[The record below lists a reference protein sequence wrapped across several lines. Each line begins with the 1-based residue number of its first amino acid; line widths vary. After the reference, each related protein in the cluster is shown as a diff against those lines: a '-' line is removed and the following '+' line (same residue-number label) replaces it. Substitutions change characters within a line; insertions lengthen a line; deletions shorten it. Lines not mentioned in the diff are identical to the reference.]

1 MQYLILIIGLIL
13 LLSGTTGRI
22 LPKTLPFK
30 IANTGEPTVFINP
43 MFYAFVGLVFTL
55 NALFLILAVHK
66 R

>member
-13 LLSGTTGRI
+13 VLSGTTGRI

-30 IANTGEPTVFINP
+30 VAKTGEPAVVINRI
-43 MFYAFVGLVFTL
+43 FYAFVGLIFTL